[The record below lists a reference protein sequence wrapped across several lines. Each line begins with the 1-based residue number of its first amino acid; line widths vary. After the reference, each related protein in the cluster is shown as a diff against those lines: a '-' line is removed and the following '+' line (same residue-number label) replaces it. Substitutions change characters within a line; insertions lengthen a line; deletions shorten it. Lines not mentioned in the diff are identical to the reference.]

1 MRSDGEPDNAGV
13 VCSRRAVVRTVVMM
27 MVMVMGMVMRMVMR
41 MVMVMVMS
49 RSAPGY
55 GCRV

>member
-27 MVMVMGMVMRMVMR
+27 MVMVMVMVMR